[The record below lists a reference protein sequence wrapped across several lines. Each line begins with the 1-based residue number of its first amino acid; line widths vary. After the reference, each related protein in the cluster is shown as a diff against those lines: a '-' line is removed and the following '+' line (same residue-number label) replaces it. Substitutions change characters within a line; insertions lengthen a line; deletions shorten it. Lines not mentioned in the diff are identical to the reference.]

1 MNIKAFDDRDAVGS
15 SIGQITVV
23 IVCLQHI
30 DQHIRKSLSF
40 ISILSSG
47 L

>member
-1 MNIKAFDDRDAVGS
+1 MLDFSITKDRDSMNVKALNDRDAVGS

-30 DQHIRKSLSF
+30 D
-40 ISILSSG
+40 
-47 L
+47 